1 MSKDI
6 VLTGLA
12 LGGTS
17 GICPCSNLDFSW
29 AFNTPSNIL
38 WMDKLIVTRE
48 INDLIEND
56 YTRRAEERAI
66 KIIFQKL
73 KDAGIVEII
82 ENKFDKKAGER
93 LMLDVSSDF
102 DLVKDQLEVRMAGRG
117 KKKQADYYIG
127 DYHYCLPS
135 LWTLYAAIQISYEQN
150 ASFYLTERE
159 YCYLS
164 KLIPIK
170 YGRTLSP
177 GCNAAI
183 EEVLQLYLP
192 NLFVGHSYLFCD
204 HKKYC
209 NQCLHKKQCKDS
221 FLLDIEKQMDLVLSY
236 RQYDEVRRTC
246 DVMDKLCERSMMSGK
261 ILNGT
266 ELLDDLIAE
275 AEKVKKESMRALK
288 NIKTWSK
295 ITTAVSIGFNALT
308 FINPIFGLASA
319 VDRAASYSLSEKKES
334 IQKNLNWV
342 SFINRPERL
351 LS

>member
-6 VLTGLA
+6 ILTGLA

-29 AFNTPSNIL
+29 AFNTPSNML

-48 INDLIEND
+48 INDLIDKD
-56 YTRRAEERAI
+56 YTRNPEQKAVN
-66 KIIFQKL
+66 IIFNKL
-73 KDAGIVEII
+73 KDAGIVEIVK
-82 ENKFDKKAGER
+82 NRFDEKNGER
-93 LMLDVSSDF
+93 LMQDVSSDF
-102 DLVKDQLEVRMAGRG
+102 DLVKDQLEVRMTCRG

-204 HKKYC
+204 HKQYC
-209 NQCLHKKQCKDS
+209 NQCIHENQCKDS
-221 FLLDIEKQMDLVLSY
+221 FLFDIEKQMDIVLSY

-246 DVMDKLCERSMMSGK
+246 EVMDKLCERSMMSGK

-266 ELLDDLIAE
+266 ELYDDLIDE
-275 AEKVKKESMRALK
+275 AEKMKKDSVRALK

-295 ITTAVSIGFNALT
+295 ITTLISIGFDALS
-308 FINPIFGLASA
+308 FINPFIVLASA
-319 VDRAASYSLSEKKES
+319 AGHAISFGLSEKEKNM
-334 IQKNLNWV
+334 QKSLNWV

-351 LS
+351 LT

>member
-1 MSKDI
+1 M
-6 VLTGLA
+6 
-12 LGGTS
+12 GGTS

-48 INDLIEND
+48 INDLIENN
-56 YTRRAEERAI
+56 YTQRAEERAI
-66 KIIFQKL
+66 NIIFHKL

-82 ENKFDKKAGER
+82 ENIFDKKTGER

-102 DLVKDQLEVRMAGRG
+102 DLVKNQLEVRMTGRG

-135 LWTLYAAIQISYEQN
+135 LWTLYAAIHISYEQN

-177 GCNAAI
+177 GCNATI

-204 HKKYC
+204 HKQYC
-209 NQCLHKKQCKDS
+209 NQCLHKNRCKDS
-221 FLLDIEKQMDLVLSY
+221 FLHDIEKQMDTVLSY

-246 DVMDKLCERSMMSGK
+246 EVMDKICERSKNAGK
-261 ILNGT
+261 VLTGM
-266 ELLDDLIAE
+266 ELWNDLIEE
-275 AEKVKKESMRALK
+275 ANNVKKKSIHALK
-288 NIKTWSK
+288 NIKTWSR
-295 ITTAVSIGFNALT
+295 ISTAVSIGFTAISFL
-308 FINPIFGLASA
+308 NPVLGAISA
-319 VDRAASYSLSEKKES
+319 VGIAASHGLVEKEKTVD
-334 IQKNLNWV
+334 KDLNWV
-342 SFINRPERL
+342 SFINRPEKIL
-351 LS
+351 